1 MNASV
6 KRFWGISE
14 VGFFMMSSMETMFL
28 VYFLTN
34 VAMLPLGIVAVITGF
49 SAVADA
55 FSAILAGIVIDKVT
69 FKNGKYRPWLLI
81 CPPIVTV
88 FFMLC
93 FTKIGGDTMAGVI
106 IGIGYVMSHFVWNI
120 CWTANRDLIPVISR
134 DPQDRAWLSSR
145 IGVGCNIGKIM
156 NSLVVPTVSSA
167 LLGIIGGVASYT
179 VVALVFCLVFVACY
193 YVHYFI
199 TKGYDTVE
207 QGGTK
212 AITFAEM
219 GKSIFTNSQLVAML
233 LHDSI
238 RQIAFIGIGSL
249 TSYYCLVVLGN
260 ATLASPLLIAYYVG
274 AVIGGMIAP
283 GVVKKIGTKKT
294 NLVGVIGW
302 GIVQALT
309 LLLPANLAV
318 IGMILFVGQVFF
330 GMSYGL
336 TSGFYSMCGTY
347 GEYRTGEAANGL
359 VMACCSLAIKLA
371 VALRGVAIT
380 ASLGFI
386 GYSATAEITP
396 SIVSGIRSLYG
407 YFPVIFIVL
416 SLIPLAFFKL
426 DDKQIRD
433 MEREIAER
441 KAKAAEC

>member
-1 MNASV
+1 MNASI

-34 VAMLPLGIVAVITGF
+34 VAMLPLGIVAAITGS
-49 SAVADA
+49 SAIADA
-55 FSAILAGIVIDKVT
+55 FSAILAGIVIDKVR

-81 CPPIVTV
+81 CPPVVTV

-93 FTKIGGDTMAGVI
+93 FTKIGGDMVAGII

-120 CWTANRDLIPVISR
+120 CWTANRDLISVISK

-156 NSLVVPTVSSA
+156 NSLVVPTVSAA
-167 LLGIIGGVASYT
+167 LLGVIGGVASYT
-179 VVALVFCLVFVACY
+179 VVALVFCLVFVVCY
-193 YVHYFI
+193 YIHYFI
-199 TKGYDTVE
+199 TKGYDTME
-207 QGGTK
+207 QSGAK

-233 LHDSI
+233 LHDAI

-260 ATLASPLLIAYYVG
+260 ETLASPLLIAYYVG

-283 GVVKKIGTKKT
+283 RVVKKIGSKKT
-294 NLVGVIGW
+294 NLLGVIGW
-302 GIVQALT
+302 GAAQALS
-309 LLLPANLAV
+309 LVLPVNIVV
-318 IGMILFVGQVFF
+318 IGSILLVGQIFF

-347 GEYRTGEAANGL
+347 GEYKTGESANGL

-380 ASLGFI
+380 AFLGII
-386 GYSATAEITP
+386 GYSAAAEITP
-396 SIVSGIRSLYG
+396 AIVASIRSLYG

-426 DDKQIRD
+426 DDEQIRT
-433 MEREIAER
+433 MEKEISMR
-441 KAKAAEC
+441 KK